1 VIDWPGTAVAGVTVI
16 VRNPTN
22 KSNVADLVGLP
33 PAKSLTTTLWVPA
46 PMLAGSLNL
55 SGTNVVVAPLVLS
68 AVAPVVISAI
78 AGEKA
83 LRAVPLIVIAVFE
96 SETPVVP
103 VV

>member
-1 VIDWPGTAVAGVTVI
+1 
-16 VRNPTN
+16 
-22 KSNVADLVGLP
+22 
-33 PAKSLTTTLWVPA
+33 
-46 PMLAGSLNL
+46 MLAGILNL
-55 SGTNVVVAPLVLS
+55 SGVNVAVAPLVLS
-68 AVAPVVISAI
+68 AVAPAVITI